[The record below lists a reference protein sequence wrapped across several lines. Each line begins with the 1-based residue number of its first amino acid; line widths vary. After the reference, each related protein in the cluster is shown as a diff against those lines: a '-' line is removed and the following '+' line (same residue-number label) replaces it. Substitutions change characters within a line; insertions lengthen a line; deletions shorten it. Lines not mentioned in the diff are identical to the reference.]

1 MLQIDWNGT
10 SSAAATSESGW
21 VVIYKHFRLYVCVL
35 LLCEIC
41 IQYERL
47 YAHKINCASATLR
60 KHEKN
65 KKHIHFEIS
74 NTVSSARQLVT
85 IWGQSVDATVAIE
98 HTTQAEATRSCV
110 FCLNNCHRSNI
121 SAGICMHTY
130 ILVHMLCTC
139 VRVFI
144 SFWIFIGAWHS
155 QHIFDVVYAAK
166 NKLFLLLYDLY
177 NCLSSMCACV
187 CVSPSSVKTDPGNW
201 NETVS
206 AAAAV
211 VREFTRNS

>member
-60 KHEKN
+60 KHERN

-74 NTVSSARQLVT
+74 KTFSSARQLVT

-110 FCLNNCHRSNI
+110 FCLNNCHRSKI
-121 SAGICMHTY
+121 SAGICMNIYICYVPVCEFSFHFEFLLGRDTVNTFLTLFMQLKINYFFFYTTY
-130 ILVHMLCTC
+130 TIVYLPC
-139 VRVFI
+139 VRVCVWVRQV
-144 SFWIFIGAWHS
+144 S
-155 QHIFDVVYAAK
+155 
-166 NKLFLLLYDLY
+166 KLTQETETKLSLLLLLLG
-177 NCLSSMCACV
+177 NLLAILS
-187 CVSPSSVKTDPGNW
+187 
-201 NETVS
+201 
-206 AAAAV
+206 
-211 VREFTRNS
+211 